1 MHLTKFV
8 DLFTEITGVKMREMY
23 KLLLLV
29 ASMVKVATLK
39 AEFRIRFMAK
49 YGPKALNLQPKDIF
63 KVLMNEYFR
72 KL

>member
-8 DLFTEITGVKMREMY
+8 DLFAEITGVKMREVY

-49 YGPKALNLQPKDIF
+49 YRSMALYLESKEIF
-63 KVLMNEYFR
+63 KIIRNEYFP
-72 KL
+72 